1 MSESLLRRVRAEQG
15 QVHGAL
21 VAVAAV
27 ALGISLLPQGA
38 HTAVSVASTEALV
51 QQVESAANAIASTHD
66 GSFAR
71 VGAINLHK
79 AGLVNDVAS
88 STSPYVSSASGT
100 AHTYRVVVR
109 SGRHSYSLVRGS
121 SGTLTFN

>member
-1 MSESLLRRVRAEQG
+1 MSESRLSRVRAEQG

-38 HTAVSVASTEALV
+38 HAAVSVAATKALV
-51 QQVESAANAIASTHD
+51 QQVESAADAIAYSHD

-71 VGAINLHK
+71 VGVINLRK
-79 AGLVNDVAS
+79 VGLVNDVAS
-88 STSPYVSSASGT
+88 SGSPYVSSASGT

-109 SGRHSYSLVRGS
+109 SGPHRYSLVRGS
-121 SGTLTFN
+121 TGTLTFS